1 MCTAPIYLSYLTW
14 NLWTNHQFFIWT
26 LLDSLP
32 SKLHTNLSSLSRRL
46 RLKMIS
52 ELSRVWLITWDWCSV
67 LINSF
72 VIPNVRL
79 RDLKGWS
86 FFFGRQRAYTTC
98 LGNPSSNWNKTLNIS
113 LKYWPPCCRPRWGC
127 RRSCAAQTRCYQ
139 PWGPPLQVSACRQ
152 TFIYF
157 NILSSELQ
165 SMETRSQSESIPG
178 WWILLPLV
186 IKCRDMC

>member
-86 FFFGRQRAYTTC
+86 FFLGGREPTRHAWAIRHRIEIKLKIYHKRTNLRAVGRGEVVVGPVQLRLVVTGLECRHSKCPPADTLLYISTFFPVNCNQWKHGAKAKAFLAGEFFC
-98 LGNPSSNWNKTLNIS
+98 L
-113 LKYWPPCCRPRWGC
+113 
-127 RRSCAAQTRCYQ
+127 
-139 PWGPPLQVSACRQ
+139 
-152 TFIYF
+152 
-157 NILSSELQ
+157 
-165 SMETRSQSESIPG
+165 
-178 WWILLPLV
+178 
-186 IKCRDMC
+186 

>member
-86 FFFGRQRAYTTC
+86 FFFGRQRAYTKC
-98 LGNPSSNWNKTLNIS
+98 LGNLTVCHRIEIKLKIYHKRTDLRAVGRGEVVVGPVQLRLVVTSLESRHSKCPPADKLLYIS
-113 LKYWPPCCRPRWGC
+113 
-127 RRSCAAQTRCYQ
+127 
-139 PWGPPLQVSACRQ
+139 
-152 TFIYF
+152 TFF
-157 NILSSELQ
+157 PVNCNQWKHGAKAKAFLAGEFFCL
-165 SMETRSQSESIPG
+165 
-178 WWILLPLV
+178 
-186 IKCRDMC
+186 